1 MSIMKNVRDKINN
14 MIEKTELI
22 KSSMPSIIAS
32 DMYIEGTIKSSCSIE
47 VEGKVNGSI
56 IANSVII
63 REKGVCEGNISSDII
78 DVQGKFSGD
87 LDVGNIKVSKKAIVT
102 GKFIYNSLV
111 VEDGSSI
118 EGEFKRKG
126 IKEKKANE

>member
-32 DMYIEGTIKSSCSIE
+32 DMYIEGTIKSSGSIE

-56 IANSVII
+56 IAN
-63 REKGVCEGNISSDII
+63 
-78 DVQGKFSGD
+78 
-87 LDVGNIKVSKKAIVT
+87 
-102 GKFIYNSLV
+102 
-111 VEDGSSI
+111 
-118 EGEFKRKG
+118 
-126 IKEKKANE
+126 